1 MEHRL
6 ACTEVGSVLLR
17 LLLKLG
23 CVLLGCVLLGCVLLC
38 SELLC
43 SELLGCMLLMGELLL
58 GRLQRRRALEHYQY
72 TEQQRVAAGRQA
84 ADHWAAR
91 KALTAQVAHCTTM
104 KNAVS
109 VCSGECVD
117 HFQAMCGQT

>member
-38 SELLC
+38 SELLGC
-43 SELLGCMLLMGELLL
+43 MLLGSELLGCMLLGSELLMGELLL

-72 TEQQRVAAGRQA
+72 TEQHTVLLLGG
-84 ADHWAAR
+84 
-91 KALTAQVAHCTTM
+91 KLLIT
-104 KNAVS
+104 
-109 VCSGECVD
+109 
-117 HFQAMCGQT
+117 GQPAKH